1 MLWILLALTGA
12 VANAAYFI
20 IIKKN
25 IDALEPR
32 VLTAVGFSLGG
43 LLLFLFS
50 ATLWAFLCSG
60 RIFSWPLPLQ

>member
-1 MLWILLALTGA
+1 MLWILLALMGA

-25 IDALEPR
+25 INILEPR

-43 LLLFLFS
+43 LLLFSYS
-50 ATLWAFLCSG
+50 ALRSFPVLGQDFFWL
-60 RIFSWPLPLQ
+60 